1 MTDKD
6 ARLSQSTIAPAAAG
20 LYLLPTLVLAMYR
33 ATASTY
39 YSSLSASNMFIYN
52 DSARLSDQ
60 LRSFLH
66 EQTQK
71 DEHSDLRPNARP
83 SSRLK
88 LEADIKTLDS
98 FSRRA
103 YGQEMESQR
112 TILRDLLDGAQ
123 GFANCTT
130 PPFAAECDNAVAMT
144 VDRIR
149 DVYRQWAD
157 ILSRSALL
165 QSVGSLVFTTISKV
179 IADIKDMTDISEE
192 ESQRLRH
199 YCDEISQLNDLFV
212 QRHPDG
218 SIASDMT
225 LYVVPNWFR
234 FQFLGQIMESSLADI
249 VYMWKESELKL
260 EYDVTEI
267 VDLIEAL
274 FAESEHRRKA
284 IGEIKK
290 SVGL

>member
-1 MTDKD
+1 
-6 ARLSQSTIAPAAAG
+6 
-20 LYLLPTLVLAMYR
+20 
-33 ATASTY
+33 
-39 YSSLSASNMFIYN
+39 MFIYN

-60 LRSFLH
+60 LRSFLR

-71 DEHSDLRPNARP
+71 DELSNLRPNAK
-83 SSRLK
+83 SSAKLK
-88 LEADIKTLDS
+88 LEADIKALDS
-98 FSRRA
+98 FGRRA

-123 GFANCTT
+123 GFANCTR
-130 PPFAAECDNAVAMT
+130 PPFAAECDNAVSMT
-144 VDRIR
+144 IDRVR
-149 DVYRQWAD
+149 EVHNQWQD

-165 QSVGSLVFTTISKV
+165 QSIGSLVFTVISKV
-179 IADIKDMTDISEE
+179 IADIKDMSDISEA

-199 YCDEISQLNDLFV
+199 FCDEISTLNDLFV
-212 QRHPDG
+212 QTHPDG
-218 SIASDMT
+218 SVASDMT
-225 LYVVPNWFR
+225 LYVVPNWFK

-260 EYDVTEI
+260 EYDAMEI
-267 VDLIEAL
+267 IDLIEAL

-290 SVGL
+290 SVSGGGL

>member
-1 MTDKD
+1 
-6 ARLSQSTIAPAAAG
+6 
-20 LYLLPTLVLAMYR
+20 
-33 ATASTY
+33 
-39 YSSLSASNMFIYN
+39 MFIYN
-52 DSARLSDQ
+52 DGARLSDQ
-60 LRSFLH
+60 LRSFLR

-71 DEHSDLRPNARP
+71 DELSNLRANAR
-83 SSRLK
+83 SSSKLK
-88 LEADIKTLDS
+88 LEADIKALDS

-123 GFANCTT
+123 GFANCTR
-130 PPFAAECDNAVAMT
+130 PPFAAECDNAVSMT
-144 VDRIR
+144 VDRVR
-149 DVYRQWAD
+149 EVHNQWKD

-165 QSVGSLVFTTISKV
+165 QSVGSLVFAVISKV
-179 IADIKDMTDISEE
+179 ITDIKDMADISEA

-199 YCDEISQLNDLFV
+199 FCYEISKLSDLFV

-218 SIASDMT
+218 SVGSDMT

-249 VYMWKESELKL
+249 VYMWTESELKL
-260 EYDVTEI
+260 EYEAMEI
-267 VDLIEAL
+267 IDLIEAL

-284 IGEIKK
+284 IAEIRK
-290 SVGL
+290 STGGA